1 MSLVSGRSCA
11 RRCSSSLPL
20 RTQDP
25 PQGLTWKSARRR
37 FPRAC
42 AEGERSEPVPARSA
56 GRAHPWGKRAG
67 AERGEAARAPAIG
80 GRTHQAADELAG
92 PASGTAAEGPAIGP
106 PTQIAKPVVPTKP
119 GLGPAPAPAD
129 GLALSLGE
137 ADVQAVKRE
146 TRRLDTAALEAPR
159 VQREPSSRRT
169 WLFAIV
175 ALAIAVLLLVFL
187 LPREPNS
194 EQAVSPSAAP
204 SASGP
209 SAATSVGSAVPTVS
223 AEPSV
228 AEPESTSAVPD
239 AAGSVVA
246 RDRPTPKTTAEPR
259 KSPQASSAA
268 PPDVTSPPTTTTP
281 PPTPSSD
288 LIFDMDKKR

>member
-1 MSLVSGRSCA
+1 MTSDDHKTVPDK
-11 RRCSSSLPL
+11 LPAPSPL
-20 RTQDP
+20 DDLEAPSPDVADAQRK
-25 PQGLTWKSARRR
+25 GFA
-37 FPRAC
+37 
-42 AEGERSEPVPARSA
+42 
-56 GRAHPWGKRAG
+56 AHVAVQKGF
-67 AERGEAARAPAIG
+67 
-80 GRTHQAADELAG
+80 HQAADELGG
-92 PASGTAAEGPAIGP
+92 PASGTAAEGPAIGA

-239 AAGSVVA
+239 AAGSVVP